1 MNMKTISSAKC
12 PKCESINNF
21 KAEVIE
27 VENYSYKLTAIICA
41 KCNTIITF
49 MDYANI
55 GGVLG
60 KIQKYF
66 KIS

>member
-1 MNMKTISSAKC
+1 METTSSAKC

-27 VENYSYKLTAIICA
+27 VENYGYKLNVIICA
-41 KCNTIITF
+41 KCHTAITF

-55 GGVLG
+55 GGVLD
-60 KIQKYF
+60 KIQKF
-66 KIS
+66 LKIK

>member
-1 MNMKTISSAKC
+1 MKTISSAKC

-27 VENYSYKLTAIICA
+27 VDDYKFKLTAIMCA

-49 MDYANI
+49 MDFYNI
-55 GGVLG
+55 GGVLD
-60 KIQKYF
+60 KIQKFF
-66 KIS
+66 KIK